1 MQIAPVS
8 AIALNSLVPS
18 AVEEFVAKPR
28 FDHQDRA
35 AAAAGEV
42 VGSVARVLLN
52 SSEAA
57 RLAARAPPPGSYTLP
72 SFFDDVDRQ
81 RQAGMCD
88 VFNLLCSKTLQSL
101 VLSSRLQ
108 RVQASS
114 EQRTVGSCRGKSKK
128 SHHVPPSIL
137 SIPSSELTGEPGGIW
152 PSAARSLG
160 FRFPGL

>member
-1 MQIAPVS
+1 MRERRLGIAVMRGCRLLQFQRS
-8 AIALNSLVPS
+8 RLNSLVPS

-81 RQAGMCD
+81 RQAG
-88 VFNLLCSKTLQSL
+88 
-101 VLSSRLQ
+101 
-108 RVQASS
+108 
-114 EQRTVGSCRGKSKK
+114 
-128 SHHVPPSIL
+128 HV
-137 SIPSSELTGEPGGIW
+137 
-152 PSAARSLG
+152 RC
-160 FRFPGL
+160 F